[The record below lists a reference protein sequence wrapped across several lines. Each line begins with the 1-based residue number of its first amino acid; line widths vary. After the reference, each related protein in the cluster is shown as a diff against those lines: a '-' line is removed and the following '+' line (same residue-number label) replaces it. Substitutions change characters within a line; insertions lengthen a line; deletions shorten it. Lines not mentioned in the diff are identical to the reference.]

1 MGGNYID
8 SESQVEVPS
17 FSENVVQ
24 DQMSSLNLG
33 SQAST
38 SSSCTTA
45 SGNLEVQVS
54 MVEGSQG
61 EGSEQPLILSDITQ
75 AVEELLTQN
84 SVCQVK
90 PFLVVSPES

>member
-1 MGGNYID
+1 
-8 SESQVEVPS
+8 
-17 FSENVVQ
+17 
-24 DQMSSLNLG
+24 MSSLNLG
-33 SQAST
+33 SHAST

-45 SGNLEVQVS
+45 AGNLEVQVS

-61 EGSEQPLILSDITQ
+61 EGSEQPLVLADITE

-84 SVCQVK
+84 PFCQVK